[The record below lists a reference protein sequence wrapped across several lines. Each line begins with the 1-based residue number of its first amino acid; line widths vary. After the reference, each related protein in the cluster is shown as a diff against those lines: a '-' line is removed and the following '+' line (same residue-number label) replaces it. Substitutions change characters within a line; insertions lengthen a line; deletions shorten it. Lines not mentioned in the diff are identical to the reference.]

1 MQYYTSV
8 ILAGTSRIFI
18 FILFHTN
25 NLPLDSSVVDVVSL
39 VRGRFFG
46 FVSVSSFTVVV
57 VAGVSL
63 LLLSSLMLHFRCNFR
78 VIFYSK
84 NTTVCNCLFFKIT
97 VVKYARSNN
106 TVTVPVP
113 VRYRTVP
120 LLL

>member
-78 VIFYSK
+78 VILYSK
-84 NTTVCNCLFFKIT
+84 NTTVCNCVFFKMSKIC
-97 VVKYARSNN
+97 SE
-106 TVTVPVP
+106 
-113 VRYRTVP
+113 
-120 LLL
+120 